1 MIALDTNLLAR
12 LLLKDDA
19 AQHAR
24 VKALLAT
31 DQVFTA
37 PVTVF
42 LEPVWVLE
50 ANDCP
55 TANVSRGLE
64 LLLGLPNFKSGQAD
78 ALHQALHAYAHGM
91 DFADA
96 LHLALSQGEEAAMTF
111 DKAFARQA
119 IRLALTM
126 WVNDSLSQR
135 HTRDNTCRPRR
146 CSLNVRTS
154 TLLTQNSR
162 PDPGQPRTAPKP
174 RRHRSVQATAQFSTT
189 RPWIRVNSPTLL
201 VTSVAPSARA

>member
-42 LEPVWVLE
+42 LELVWVLE

-55 TANVSRGLE
+55 AADVSRGLE
-64 LLLGLPNFKSGQAD
+64 LLLGLPNFKSAQSD
-78 ALHQALHAYAHGM
+78 ALHQALHAYARGM

-96 LHLALSQGEEAAMTF
+96 LHLALSQGEEAVMTF

-119 IRLALTM
+119 TRLALA
-126 WVNDSLSQR
+126 
-135 HTRDNTCRPRR
+135 PP
-146 CSLNVRTS
+146 VRT
-154 TLLTQNSR
+154 
-162 PDPGQPRTAPKP
+162 A
-174 RRHRSVQATAQFSTT
+174 
-189 RPWIRVNSPTLL
+189 
-201 VTSVAPSARA
+201 